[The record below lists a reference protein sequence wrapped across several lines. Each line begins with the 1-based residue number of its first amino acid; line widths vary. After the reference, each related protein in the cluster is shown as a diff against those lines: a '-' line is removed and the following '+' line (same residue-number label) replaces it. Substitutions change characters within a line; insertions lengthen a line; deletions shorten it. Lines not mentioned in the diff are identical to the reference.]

1 MCASRTGRDGVEAVD
16 SEIHRANLELRHDLA
31 EIQQI
36 YRYAPVG
43 LCLMDKN
50 YRFVRINERMAEI
63 NGRPIE
69 AHLGRTLYEVI
80 PDLADR
86 VLELYRPVY
95 ERGEAVL
102 NVELQGATA
111 FDPGTPRHWL
121 ANFFPF
127 RSDTGDIIGLIG
139 AVVDI
144 TERKQAELAVRDS
157 EERFRTIFDSVSDG
171 ILILDLETAAFL
183 QVNRRGSELFGY
195 TSDELLQL
203 RLVDLCE
210 NQSPDAMDAAL
221 LRIQEARSGI
231 AQTFEWRAK
240 TKDGDLLWI
249 EVMLRRAA
257 FGGCDLLLATM
268 HDITDRKR
276 AEERVRQQ
284 KLLLD
289 SALEN
294 MSQGLCMFDADGR
307 VVLFNERYTK
317 MMGLSAAFLKGRLLV
332 DVIKSRKANGEFLG
346 DPIEISARVIAG
358 AGEGKSRSRV
368 IETLAGSSLRLV
380 EQPMR
385 GGGWVATFED
395 ITSGRK
401 AQAQISHMA
410 RHDALTNLPNRTLF
424 REQLEGALCRVTR
437 KARVAVLC
445 LDLDHFKDVNDSLGH
460 PIGDALLIEVARRL
474 SECVRSGDTVSR
486 LGGDE
491 FAVIQTG
498 SELQELGAAA
508 LAGRIIEAVGAPY
521 VVQGQQMIIGTSIGI
536 SVAPDDGIDPDQ
548 LLKNADM
555 ALYRAKADSRGTY
568 RFFETGMDARAQA
581 RRLLELDLR
590 AGLLRG
596 EFEVYYQPI
605 FDLKSN
611 QIVCF
616 EALLRW
622 NHPLRGMT
630 SPIDFIPLAEETG
643 LIVTIGA
650 WVLRKACADAAGWS
664 RDVSVAVNLSP
675 VQFKNRNLVPSV
687 TTALSASGLAANR
700 LELEITE
707 TVLLQDSAATLTV
720 LHRLRDLGIR
730 ISMDDFG
737 TGYSSLSYL
746 HSFLFDKI
754 KIDQSFVQ
762 ELALRGDSMAIV
774 RAVTGLGK
782 SLGISTTAEGVETN
796 DQLALL
802 RKEGCT
808 EVQGY
813 LFSAPRPAAEVEK
826 MLSDGRLSVVA

>member
-1 MCASRTGRDGVEAVD
+1 MCASRTGPDGVEPVD
-16 SEIHRANLELRHDLA
+16 AEIRRLNLELREDLA

-69 AHLGRTLYEVI
+69 AHLGRTLHEVI

-111 FDPGTPRHWL
+111 FDPGVQRHWL

-127 RSDTGDIIGLIG
+127 RSDAGDIIGLIG

-171 ILILDLETAAFL
+171 VLILDLETAAFL
-183 QVNRRGSELFGY
+183 QVNRRGCELFGY
-195 TSDELLQL
+195 SSDELLQL
-203 RLVDLCE
+203 RLVDLSE
-210 NQSPDAMDAAL
+210 DQSTATIDAAL
-221 LRIQEARSGI
+221 LRIQNARSGI
-231 AQTFEWRAK
+231 PQTFEWRAK

-249 EVMLRRAA
+249 EVVLRRAA

-268 HDITDRKR
+268 HDMMDQKR
-276 AEERVRQQ
+276 AAERVQQQ

-307 VVLFNERYTK
+307 VLHFNERYTK
-317 MMGLSAAFLKGRLLV
+317 MMGLSAAFLKGWFLV
-332 DVIKSRKANGEFLG
+332 DVIESRKANGEFVG
-346 DPIEISARVIAG
+346 DPVEISARVIAET
-358 AGEGKSRSRV
+358 GEGKPSSRV
-368 IETLAGSSLRLV
+368 IETLAGRSLRLI

-395 ITSGRK
+395 ITDGRK

-424 REQLEGALCRVTR
+424 REQLEGALRRVTR
-437 KARVAVLC
+437 KSRVAVFC

-460 PIGDALLIEVARRL
+460 PIGDALLKEVARRL

-491 FAVIQTG
+491 FAVIQAAT
-498 SELQELGAAA
+498 ELQDIGATA

-521 VVQGQQMIIGTSIGI
+521 VVEGHQMTIGTSIGI
-536 SVAPDDGIDPDQ
+536 SVAPDDGSDPDQ

-555 ALYRAKADSRGTY
+555 ALYRAKADGRGTY
-568 RFFETGMDARAQA
+568 RFFETGMDARAPA
-581 RRLLELDLR
+581 RTPP
-590 AGLLRG
+590 AGRG
-596 EFEVYYQPI
+596 
-605 FDLKSN
+605 
-611 QIVCF
+611 
-616 EALLRW
+616 
-622 NHPLRGMT
+622 T
-630 SPIDFIPLAEETG
+630 SVSQSTCH
-643 LIVTIGA
+643 
-650 WVLRKACADAAGWS
+650 RCSS
-664 RDVSVAVNLSP
+664 RTATSCLS
-675 VQFKNRNLVPSV
+675 
-687 TTALSASGLAANR
+687 
-700 LELEITE
+700 
-707 TVLLQDSAATLTV
+707 
-720 LHRLRDLGIR
+720 
-730 ISMDDFG
+730 
-737 TGYSSLSYL
+737 
-746 HSFLFDKI
+746 
-754 KIDQSFVQ
+754 
-762 ELALRGDSMAIV
+762 
-774 RAVTGLGK
+774 
-782 SLGISTTAEGVETN
+782 
-796 DQLALL
+796 
-802 RKEGCT
+802 
-808 EVQGY
+808 
-813 LFSAPRPAAEVEK
+813 
-826 MLSDGRLSVVA
+826 